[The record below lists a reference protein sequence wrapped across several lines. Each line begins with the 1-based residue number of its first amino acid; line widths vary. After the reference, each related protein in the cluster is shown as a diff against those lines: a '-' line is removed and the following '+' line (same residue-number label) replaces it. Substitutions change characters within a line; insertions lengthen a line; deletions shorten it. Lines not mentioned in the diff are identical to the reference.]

1 MYIRPGSRKFVRK
14 MWNFED
20 SLPAKDITFTYFR
33 IALTTNLLTFLY
45 VIKTKKRNY
54 CAGFSSLACL
64 FSTEKS
70 EENIDVNRDYC
81 DITVIDFAPRG
92 VEWPIESL
100 EINRWVITTI
110 IKFSTPNIAFL
121 VFWWDHSTPVISSYS
136 ESAYMKMHCV
146 NFCRAEKSLE
156 YPNVQDFMKFDTTI
170 FSFALIGYEIGYS
183 QLGATCLV
191 GYLPS
196 HIQRA
201 LME

>member
-1 MYIRPGSRKFVRK
+1 MKFRGQSPSQGHHLHLFSYRVDNKFV
-14 MWNFED
+14 D
-20 SLPAKDITFTYFR
+20 
-33 IALTTNLLTFLY
+33 FLY

-110 IKFSTPNIAFL
+110 IKFSTPNITFL
-121 VFWWDHSTPVISSYS
+121 VF
-136 ESAYMKMHCV
+136 
-146 NFCRAEKSLE
+146 
-156 YPNVQDFMKFDTTI
+156 
-170 FSFALIGYEIGYS
+170 
-183 QLGATCLV
+183 
-191 GYLPS
+191 
-196 HIQRA
+196 
-201 LME
+201 